1 MSHKKGD
8 NMEKKDLRVIKTE
21 HALRDALLVLG
32 NNKDFDEITIHEI
45 CEKALVRRSTFYR
58 HYEDKFDFYQSTIIH
73 LLNKYNDKNN
83 ENYNK
88 HHPETFYAAMIND
101 VLLFLDQ
108 NKYLAKSVIR
118 SEIYGMI
125 STIIYKQLYLIIENH
140 LNREIQNGYVFNLDI
155 CLLAEFS
162 AGGIMRI
169 IFNWLQ
175 SGGKDVEKLS
185 RSLEDMLNQFWEKMK
200 YQKNFNTREG

>member
-1 MSHKKGD
+1 MSHKEGE

-21 HALRDALLVLG
+21 QALRDALLALG
-32 NNKDFDEITIHEI
+32 NNKDFDEITVHEI

-73 LLNKYNDKNN
+73 LLEVYNEKNN

-88 HHPETFYAAMIND
+88 DHPETFYAAMIND

-118 SEIYGMI
+118 SEIYGVI

-140 LNREIQNGYVFNLDI
+140 LNREIQNGYVFNQDI